1 MHAKTLHLHSLEV
14 FLIMENQTDITF
26 DAWSVLLLFGLLQ
39 GFFLSI
45 VLMTGVSK
53 KKSKYFLIS
62 LIAILLLNLLNYL
75 AINSNLYAK
84 IPHFTYLSLP
94 FLFLIGPLFLYYIKS
109 ILSVRFTLKL
119 SDFLHA
125 LPFLLAVVYMLP
137 FFILPGDKKIALVQ
151 TQIQSNGQAFDLG
164 TKVFTATQIVQCLIY
179 VVVTLRL
186 LSARSS
192 ENIGKAY
199 KNKLMWLKKFAIG
212 FLVFW
217 LIDFLALLWYFQ
229 KGFID
234 IRAYYLTMFCC
245 ALAIHTLV
253 VLAIKS
259 NKTFTEV
266 FLDTTKEKYKSS
278 SLLESDLKRHLSEIL
293 TYMEN
298 EKPYLHHDLSLSK
311 LSQDLNRPKY
321 LVSQVLNVEL
331 EKSFYE
337 FLNEYRYKE
346 VRFRL
351 TSPEYQHL
359 TILAVAYDSGFSNK
373 NTFNK
378 VFKKL
383 SGTTPSEFLKSTSK
397 TDV

>member
-1 MHAKTLHLHSLEV
+1 
-14 FLIMENQTDITF
+14 MENQTDITF
-26 DAWSVLLLFGLLQ
+26 DTWSVLLLFGLLQ
-39 GFFLSI
+39 GLFLSI
-45 VLMTGVSK
+45 VLTTGVPK

-62 LIAILLLNLLNYL
+62 LIAILSLNLLNYL
-75 AINSNLYAK
+75 VINSTLYTK

-94 FLFLIGPLFLYYIKS
+94 FLFLIGPLFMYYIKS

-125 LPFLLAVVYMLP
+125 LPFLLAIVYMLP
-137 FFILPGDKKIALVQ
+137 FFILPVDKKIALVQ
-151 TQIQSNGQAFDLG
+151 NQIRSNGQSFDLG
-164 TKVFTATQIVQCLIY
+164 TKVFSVAQIVQCLVY
-179 VVVTLRL
+179 VVISLRL
-186 LSARSS
+186 LSKKTHG
-192 ENIGKAY
+192 NIGKVY
-199 KNKLMWLKKFAIG
+199 KNKLIWLKRFAMG

-259 NKTFTEV
+259 NKAFNEV
-266 FLDTTKEKYKSS
+266 FLDTAKEKYKSS

-311 LSQDLNRPKY
+311 LSEDLNKPKY
-321 LVSQVLNVEL
+321 LISQVLNVEL
-331 EKSFYE
+331 GKSFYE
-337 FLNEYRYKE
+337 FLNEHRFKE
-346 VRFRL
+346 VKSRL

-383 SGTTPSEFLKSTSK
+383 SGTTPSEFLKSTSG

>member
-1 MHAKTLHLHSLEV
+1 
-14 FLIMENQTDITF
+14 MEHQTDITF
-26 DAWSVLLLFGLLQ
+26 NIWSVLLLFGFLQ
-39 GFFLSI
+39 GLFLSI
-45 VLMTGVSK
+45 VLVTGVSK

-62 LIAILLLNLLNYL
+62 LIVILSLNLLNYL
-75 AINSNLYAK
+75 AINSTLYIK
-84 IPHFTYLSLP
+84 IPHFTHLSLP

-109 ILSVRFTLKL
+109 ILSTRLTLKR
-119 SDFLHA
+119 SDLLHT

-137 FFILPGDKKIALVQ
+137 FFMLPGNEKILLIKN
-151 TQIQSNGQAFDLG
+151 QIRSNSQVLDLG
-164 TKVFTATQIVQCLIY
+164 TQIFSVAQILQCLVYI
-179 VVVTLRL
+179 VFSLRL
-186 LSARSS
+186 LSKKSQT
-192 ENIGKAY
+192 NIGKVY
-199 KNKLMWLKKFAIG
+199 KSKLMWLKKFALG

-259 NKTFTEV
+259 NKAFTEV
-266 FLDTTKEKYKSS
+266 FLDTTGEKYQSS
-278 SLLESDLKRHLSEIL
+278 GLLESDLKRYLSEIL
-293 TYMEN
+293 VYMEK
-298 EKPYLHHDLSLSK
+298 EKPYLDHDLSLSK
-311 LSQDLNRPKY
+311 LSEDINKPKY

-331 EKSFYE
+331 GKNFYE
-337 FLNEYRYKE
+337 FLNEYRFKE
-346 VRFRL
+346 AKSRL
-351 TSPEYQHL
+351 TNPEYRHL

-383 SGTTPSEFLKSTSK
+383 SGTTPSKFLKSTSQ
-397 TDV
+397 TDVR